1 MGKQSRL
8 NIGGKRTARGN
19 TRKRRKKPANT
30 LQTRDRSPRK
40 LAGAGQLIVRTVMLS
55 LVLSLVA
62 VLGVGLLYGYRYITA
77 HPYFDLKD
85 IRVAG
90 NHRLSYETILDTAK
104 VELGL
109 NCLDMNV
116 GEVKNRLSANPW
128 VDSVTVRRELP
139 QPAADQSARKGPGLL
154 DPPGRRPVLRGR
166 RRTCH
171 RAHAPG
177 RAGLL
182 PVLSVAEDL
191 PEGPEVLAGIL
202 KKMADRQTPFT
213 QTQAAWVKL
222 TSAHELEIY
231 LDGAWQRQRAD
242 RKTVHGPLGGPAGTA
257 QGGLAR
263 PHAPQRIRQRGH
275 HRGQRR
281 QDLDTEAQRSRS
293 GLAQKHISQGTTE
306 ESVWLETIS

>member
-30 LQTRDRSPRK
+30 LQTRDRSPRR
-40 LAGAGQLIVRTVMLS
+40 LAGAGQIIVRTVMLS

-90 NHRLSYETILDTAK
+90 NHRLSYGTILDTAK

-116 GEVKNRLSANPW
+116 GEVKNRLDANPW

-139 QPAADQSARKGPGLL
+139 NRLLINVREKVPAFWIRQGDGLYFADAEGRVIAPMHPGEQ
-154 DPPGRRPVLRGR
+154 
-166 RRTCH
+166 
-171 RAHAPG
+171 AS
-177 RAGLL
+177 L
-182 PVLSVAEDL
+182 PVLSVAEEL

-213 QTQAAWVKL
+213 QSQAAWVKL

-231 LDGAWQRQRAD
+231 LDGAGNGKGLTVKLSMD
-242 RKTVHGPLGGPAGTA
+242 RWEVQLERLKVVWRDLMRRNEFDSAAIIAASGDKIWIQKRNNPAAG
-257 QGGLAR
+257 
-263 PHAPQRIRQRGH
+263 
-275 HRGQRR
+275 
-281 QDLDTEAQRSRS
+281 
-293 GLAQKHISQGTTE
+293 
-306 ESVWLETIS
+306 